1 MAGRP
6 CVGYVFASEFQRPTP
21 STPAHIFC
29 ACAPQAM
36 KHTPFAPGTCSSP
49 TGASRDVTT
58 RRTAAVN
65 CSQPLL
71 ECDAAYQIVSRG
83 SNRTA
88 IGGRVDPTS
97 CARTVSEVLSNRTP
111 CFAHSERSL
120 GGHYQRLPL

>member
-6 CVGYVFASEFQRPTP
+6 CLGYFYEIEKLTT

-29 ACAPQAM
+29 AWAPQAM

-71 ECDAAYQIVSRG
+71 ECDAAYRIVSPALEPHG
-83 SNRTA
+83 EPQS
-88 IGGRVDPTS
+88 G
-97 CARTVSEVLSNRTP
+97 
-111 CFAHSERSL
+111 
-120 GGHYQRLPL
+120 